1 MPCPDLAA
9 AVRAGDELAYQ
20 KLYTKYV
27 PYLTRYLSRKNR
39 DLSPESIE
47 DIIHDVLLGIWIRR
61 DTWNPVSI
69 PAYLTSAVKKRVID
83 HLRLRERSDEYNRE
97 VKGDPLQSVLP
108 SDDVT
113 TITTSAG
120 PFVVS
125 SVDCLVQQ
133 SILRIPYSIYK
144 EICVLHFYEGRTPG
158 AIARILQLKNLEVRR
173 IINTARE
180 HIAADLYSHG
190 IKNFLDDINKDR
202 ISQSL
207 SPVTN
212 SPFQDI
218 IDLNSR
224 MRRKLELRPDLAAS
238 LIKYRYSYARFAG
251 YNYEEITLLKQL
263 VGV

>member
-83 HLRLRERSDEYNRE
+83 HLRLRERSDTYIRE
-97 VKGDPLQSVLP
+97 LRLDQLP
-108 SDDVT
+108 SND
-113 TITTSAG
+113 TILNTSAS
-120 PFVVS
+120 PLVAPS
-125 SVDCLVQQ
+125 IDLLVQK
-133 SILRIPYSIYK
+133 SILRIPYSIHK
-144 EICVLHFYEGRTPG
+144 EICILHFYEGRTPG
-158 AIARILQLKNLEVRR
+158 AIGKIVQLKNKQVRS

-190 IKNFLDDINKDR
+190 IKSFLEDINRKR
-202 ISQSL
+202 ALHSL
-207 SPVTN
+207 PPIVD
-212 SPFQDI
+212 SPFGDV
-218 IDLNSR
+218 IDLNIR
-224 MRRKLELRPDLAAS
+224 MRRDLEQRPDLTVN
-238 LIKYRYSYARFAG
+238 LGRYRYSYALFDE
-251 YNYEEITLLKQL
+251 YNEEEINLLRQM
-263 VGV
+263 VGVG